1 MNTLKELAEVRFY
14 DPSELVQ
21 REVLRRIYRTA
32 LIKDKMFWFLP
43 EGEYIVIRCSKKFVP
58 AIKKIQSDLEKEL
71 LTGRFEYSGWI
82 ENSDDVMEHADA
94 FTKIMHECSVIALE
108 DNYRPFELF
117 ERITHC
123 IFLEFRERIEN
134 EYPSCNKRTLEPT
147 VLTNLAIG
155 RAEIEG
161 FCQGKRYSELTEKGS
176 LGENPTL

>member
-1 MNTLKELAEVRFY
+1 MNTIKTLAEVRFY
-14 DPSELVQ
+14 HPSELVQ
-21 REVLRRIYRTA
+21 REVLRLVYGTG

-43 EGEYIVIRCSKKFVP
+43 EGEYTVIRCSKKFVP
-58 AIKKIQSDLEKEL
+58 AIKKMQTDLEKEL
-71 LTGRFEYSGWI
+71 LAGKFEYSSWI
-82 ENSDDVMEHADA
+82 EQSEDIRKHADA

-108 DNYRPFELF
+108 DDYRPYQLF

-134 EYPSCNKRTLEPT
+134 EYPSANKRILEPT
-147 VLTNLAIG
+147 VLTNIAIA

-176 LGENPTL
+176 LGENPAI